1 MSTFE
6 RLPAGIRDRDTA
18 DRDRLAGLALS
29 SCKPGADELG
39 EHWALE
45 AVDVHDCFGGTERIA
60 GEQSECS
67 ALFAAE
73 MTFSRPHGDCVRHR
87 RHRGKSPAG

>member
-60 GEQSECS
+60 GEQSGVLG
-67 ALFAAE
+67 AVRRRDDVFAA
-73 MTFSRPHGDCVRHR
+73 SR
-87 RHRGKSPAG
+87 